1 MRLFRGM
8 ALALAVLI
16 ILGTSPGVFSVSEN
30 STQNKCGIKVEV
42 NPNLELFAVLYILAF
57 NGSDYFITAP
67 KGYINDVLTYFAPYR
82 DDPTVKY
89 TREVFNS
96 SLPLYARD
104 IESWNSVAGW
114 PCWVTC
120 RTRPTSVNW
129 NCWRILPG
137 KAISWPSTAPTGV
150 SMRK

>member
-1 MRLFRGM
+1 M
-8 ALALAVLI
+8 
-16 ILGTSPGVFSVSEN
+16 SEN

-57 NGSDYFITAP
+57 NGSDYLITAP
-67 KGYINDVLTYFAPYR
+67 KGYINDVLTYFAPYKNSEA
-82 DDPTVKY
+82 VKY
-89 TREVFNS
+89 IREVFNS

-104 IESWNSVAGW
+104 NGIMEFSSRLA
-114 PCWVTC
+114 CWGTC
-120 RTRPTSVNW
+120 RTRPTLVNW

-150 SMRK
+150 SMGK